1 MTGTGRKIF
10 RFAQN
15 DNGGDRMTMGAQN
28 NRVEAQNWLRMTE
41 ARAMAEAVETLLPA
55 LSG

>member
-1 MTGTGRKIF
+1 MTGGV
-10 RFAQN
+10 
-15 DNGGDRMTMGAQN
+15 GAQN

-41 ARAMAEAVETLLPA
+41 VRAMAEAVETLLPA

>member
-15 DNGGDRMTMGAQN
+15 DNRGDRMTMGAQN